1 MNLLVTIG
9 TTQENLTRE
18 SDLCDLVFHEL
29 FTPAP
34 GEFLV
39 CGQIAQLDILKA
51 RYARGEITTAKDYSS
66 DPFSPAFRR

>member
-18 SDLCDLVFHEL
+18 SDLCGLVFHEL

-39 CGQIAQLDILKA
+39 CGQIA
-51 RYARGEITTAKDYSS
+51 RRSG
-66 DPFSPAFRR
+66 PASFRIAPSKRDAYTKG